1 VIHLLD
7 LCALLPPPDHEIEE
21 SMELIGYNM
30 HSRIMRR
37 WGPIANE
44 EVLNLLSN
52 GTRIENRSS
61 FAGTTILPSQS
72 KHTRLARIHRL
83 SLEAR
88 SAAGTTLHTSHEIA
102 KIVASILLQPDI
114 CRHMR

>member
-1 VIHLLD
+1 LLD
-7 LCALLPPPDHEIEE
+7 LCALLDPPDHEIEE

-30 HSRIMRR
+30 HWRIMRR
-37 WGPIANE
+37 WGRPIAND

-88 SAAGTTLHTSHEIA
+88 SAAGTTLRTSHGIA
-102 KIVASILLQPDI
+102 KIGASILLQPDI
-114 CRHMR
+114 CRRMR